1 MRRLAFV
8 VGLVALVACG
18 VPERAARADPPPG
31 PPVDPATTIATD
43 SATDD
48 ATAAGRFR
56 ATLTSPAPD
65 EASMLYSAGVFALV
79 AAFDYPYSVGV
90 QYSARP
96 LTKWRIAPGFGGA
109 FGPDGIAFVY
119 VDVRRD
125 FAMAHRWYFT
135 PSLATGYFTNGDV
148 IGPRDHLEF
157 QTGIMF
163 SRELGAGARVG
174 LAGLH
179 VSNGGLSHP
188 NNGTEAILLT
198 LRVAL
203 AP

>member
-1 MRRLAFV
+1 MRQLVFV
-8 VGLVALVACG
+8 VGLVALVAG
-18 VPERAARADPPPG
+18 VAPERAARADPPPG

-43 SATDD
+43 GAHDD
-48 ATAAGRFR
+48 ATVTRRLR

-65 EASMLYSAGVFALV
+65 EPSMLFSAGVFALV
-79 AAFDYPYSVGV
+79 AAFDYPYSVGA

-96 LTKWRIAPGFGGA
+96 LSKWRVAPGLGGA

-125 FAMAHRWYFT
+125 FALAHRWYFT

-148 IGPRDHLEF
+148 IGPRDHLEL

-198 LRVAL
+198 VRLAL